1 MTPPAEL
8 RFPILPEGS
17 RRAPVG
23 ALVEVQDLTWR
34 PFGRAD
40 PVLEGFSL
48 RIEPGQRVLL
58 VGPSGSGKSTL
69 LRAIAGV
76 LTTTESGDLAGYV
89 QIDGREPQGSAAVV
103 GLMVQDPADASV
115 AGRVGRD
122 VAFGLENESVPREN
136 IWPRVRRALAT
147 VAFPY
152 GVDHPVNALS
162 GGEAQRLALAGVL
175 VLQPGL
181 VLLDEPSSMLDP
193 QAATAVRQ
201 AIWAAVTASGATVV
215 LVEHQLEHWLPE
227 IDRVVALGADGAITA
242 DGTVEATLLAA
253 PDKLAAHGVWVPGV
267 PAPRPLE
274 VPSRLCAPVGWDV
287 QVGDVV
293 MRAEGVGMLRR
304 LPVGLGG
311 AGGTA
316 VGGTPAGAVLTLSGA
331 EAVVRAGE
339 IVALVGLSGA
349 GKSTLAALLA
359 GLERPSSGSVI
370 AGQQLQS
377 GLRGSPADW
386 SSVELARRVG
396 WVPQQAELAVVAR
409 TVRDDVL
416 STCRTL
422 QLDEAAPRAEALLEV
437 LGLAGS
443 AETDPHHLSGGQL
456 RRLALAGAVAHGP
469 ALLVLDEPTVGQ
481 DRQTWAAVVG
491 VITAARDAGAAVL
504 VATHDRLLMDLAD
517 RCIRLDHG
525 RVIEAAESAESA
537 AAVPPAPA
545 PAPTTPISPAVGP
558 AARRGRF
565 RPLAERCGPLALL
578 GSAVLLLAGALAI
591 TRLSEALLGVAAE
604 LLLAPLVLGWR
615 GHRLRRLLPGLLA
628 VASVWFSTWLL
639 SPHQDPIAGATAGMR
654 IAFFV
659 LPGVLL
665 ARFIDPFALGD
676 HLAQRLGLP
685 GRPVVAAVAALQ
697 RFESLAGQWRE
708 LRRIRRV
715 RGFEAARGPAARA
728 GELAALTFALLVQTL
743 RQAGQMAVAMEARGF
758 SLPAA
763 RRVRRTWAQSA
774 PWLPADTALL
784 VLAAVVAAIPVAL
797 AVLR

>member
-8 RFPILPEGS
+8 RRPILPEGS

-58 VGPSGSGKSTL
+58 AGPSGSGKSTL

-76 LTTTESGDLAGYV
+76 LTATESGDLAGYV
-89 QIDGREPQGSAAVV
+89 RIDGCDPQGSAAVV

-115 AGRVGRD
+115 AGHVGRD
-122 VAFGLENESVPREN
+122 VAFGLENESMPREN

-162 GGEAQRLALAGVL
+162 GGEAQRLALTGVL

-215 LVEHQLEHWLPE
+215 VVEHQLEHWLPE
-227 IDRVVALGADGAITA
+227 IDRVVALGADGEITA
-242 DGTVEATLLAA
+242 DGTVESTLLAA
-253 PDKLAAHGVWVPGV
+253 PHALAAQGVWVPGV

-339 IVALVGLSGA
+339 IVALVGPSGA

-359 GLERPSSGSVI
+359 GLERPSSGAVI

-386 SSVELARRVG
+386 SSAELARRVG

-443 AETDPHHLSGGQL
+443 AETDPHHLSSGQL

-491 VITAARDAGAAVL
+491 VITAARDAGVAVL

-537 AAVPPAPA
+537 AAVPP
-545 PAPTTPISPAVGP
+545 TMPISLAVGP

-591 TRLSEALLGVAAE
+591 TRLSEALLGVAVE

-715 RGFEAARGPAARA
+715 RGLEAARGPAAR
-728 GELAALTFALLVQTL
+728 GRELAALSFALLVQAL
-743 RQAGQMAVAMEARGF
+743 RQAGRMAVAMEARGF

-763 RRVRRTWAQSA
+763 RKVRRTWARSA
-774 PWLPADTALL
+774 PWLPADTVLL

-797 AVLR
+797 TVLR

>member
-8 RFPILPEGS
+8 RRPILPEGS

-58 VGPSGSGKSTL
+58 AGPSGSGKSTL

-76 LTTTESGDLAGYV
+76 LTATESGDLAGYV
-89 QIDGREPQGSAAVV
+89 RIDGCDPQGSAAVV

-115 AGRVGRD
+115 AGHVGRD
-122 VAFGLENESVPREN
+122 VAFGLENESMPREN

-162 GGEAQRLALAGVL
+162 GGEAQRLALTGVL

-215 LVEHQLEHWLPE
+215 VVEHQLEHWLPE
-227 IDRVVALGADGAITA
+227 IDRVVALGADGEITA
-242 DGTVEATLLAA
+242 DGTVESTLLAA
-253 PDKLAAHGVWVPGV
+253 PHALAAQGVWVPGV

-339 IVALVGLSGA
+339 IVALVGPSGA

-359 GLERPSSGSVI
+359 GLERPSSGAVI

-386 SSVELARRVG
+386 SSAELARRVG

-443 AETDPHHLSGGQL
+443 AETDPHHLSSGQL

-491 VITAARDAGAAVL
+491 VITAARDAGVAVL

-537 AAVPPAPA
+537 AAVPP
-545 PAPTTPISPAVGP
+545 TMPISLAGGP

-591 TRLSEALLGVAAE
+591 TRLSEALLGVAVE

-715 RGFEAARGPAARA
+715 RGLEAARGPAAR
-728 GELAALTFALLVQTL
+728 GRELAALSFALLVQAL
-743 RQAGQMAVAMEARGF
+743 RQAGRMAVAMEARGF

-763 RRVRRTWAQSA
+763 RKVRRTWARSA
-774 PWLPADTALL
+774 PWLPADTVLL

-797 AVLR
+797 TVLR

>member
-8 RFPILPEGS
+8 RRPILPEGS

-58 VGPSGSGKSTL
+58 AGPSGSGKSTL

-76 LTTTESGDLAGYV
+76 LTATESGDLAGYV
-89 QIDGREPQGSAAVV
+89 RIDGCDPQGSAAVV

-115 AGRVGRD
+115 AGHVGRD
-122 VAFGLENESVPREN
+122 VAFGLENESMPREN

-162 GGEAQRLALAGVL
+162 GGEAQRLALTGVL

-215 LVEHQLEHWLPE
+215 VVEHQLEHWLPE
-227 IDRVVALGADGAITA
+227 IDRVVALGADGEITA
-242 DGTVEATLLAA
+242 DGTVESTLLAA
-253 PDKLAAHGVWVPGV
+253 PHALAAEGVWVPGV

-339 IVALVGLSGA
+339 IVALVGPSGA

-359 GLERPSSGSVI
+359 GLERPSSGAVI

-386 SSVELARRVG
+386 SSAELARRVG

-443 AETDPHHLSGGQL
+443 AETDPHHLSSGQL

-491 VITAARDAGAAVL
+491 VITAARDAGVAVL

-525 RVIEAAESAESA
+525 RVIEAAESVESA
-537 AAVPPAPA
+537 AAVPLV

-591 TRLSEALLGVAAE
+591 TRLSEALLGVAVE

-615 GHRLRRLLPGLLA
+615 GHRLRSLLPGLLA

-715 RGFEAARGPAARA
+715 RGLEAARGPAAR
-728 GELAALTFALLVQTL
+728 GRELAALSFALLVQAL
-743 RQAGQMAVAMEARGF
+743 RQAGRMAVAMEARGF

-763 RRVRRTWAQSA
+763 RKVRRTWARSA
-774 PWLPADTALL
+774 PWLPADTVLL

-797 AVLR
+797 TVLR

>member
-8 RFPILPEGS
+8 RRPILPEGS

-40 PVLEGFSL
+40 PVLKGFSL

-58 VGPSGSGKSTL
+58 AGPSGSGKSTL
-69 LRAIAGV
+69 LHAIAGV
-76 LTTTESGDLAGYV
+76 LTATESGDLAGYV
-89 QIDGREPQGSAAVV
+89 RIDGCDPQGSAAVV

-115 AGRVGRD
+115 AGHVGRD

-162 GGEAQRLALAGVL
+162 GGEAQRLALTGVL

-215 LVEHQLEHWLPE
+215 VVEHQLEHWLPE
-227 IDRVVALGADGAITA
+227 IDRVVALGADGEITA
-242 DGTVEATLLAA
+242 DGTVESTLLAA
-253 PDKLAAHGVWVPGV
+253 PHALAAQGVWVPGV

-316 VGGTPAGAVLTLSGA
+316 VGGTPAGGVLTLSGA

-339 IVALVGLSGA
+339 IVALVGPSGA

-359 GLERPSSGSVI
+359 GLERPSSGAVI
-370 AGQQLQS
+370 AGPQLQS

-386 SSVELARRVG
+386 SSAELARRVG

-437 LGLAGS
+437 LGLADS
-443 AETDPHHLSGGQL
+443 AETDPHHLSSGQL

-491 VITAARDAGAAVL
+491 VITAARDAGVAVL

-537 AAVPPAPA
+537 AAVPP
-545 PAPTTPISPAVGP
+545 TMPISLAVGP

-591 TRLSEALLGVAAE
+591 TRLSEALLGVAVE

-715 RGFEAARGPAARA
+715 RGLEAARGPAAR
-728 GELAALTFALLVQTL
+728 GRELAALSFALLVQAL
-743 RQAGQMAVAMEARGF
+743 RQAGRMAVAMEARGF

-763 RRVRRTWAQSA
+763 RKVRRTWARSA
-774 PWLPADTALL
+774 PWLPADTVLL

-797 AVLR
+797 TVLR